1 MLAASSLSSVDLWAD
16 VVFLKN
22 GDVLLVDKAWELQDE
37 IKYQVGE
44 SVKSIAKS
52 QVVRIK
58 VEKGKQQE
66 GQVRKNLLKLRLTG
80 CRARNPLQQEP
91 RSLRGFSAPLQGER
105 HGNGGVRGN
114 EGELT
119 QDKVLSRRCRA

>member
-1 MLAASSLSSVDLWAD
+1 MLTASILSSVNLWAD
-16 VVFLKN
+16 VVYLKN

-66 GQVRKNLLKLRLTG
+66 GQVRKYGFGIESSSPSTLP
-80 CRARNPLQQEP
+80 CS
-91 RSLRGFSAPLQGER
+91 RSL
-105 HGNGGVRGN
+105 
-114 EGELT
+114 
-119 QDKVLSRRCRA
+119 C